1 MRMVDC
7 FIPYISSVLMEQT
20 VSSLKQVSCVNKIF
34 LLGSIAQQSVDG
46 CAELQVDSL
55 QSSTAWRAIGSVIES
70 EYILIC
76 TKPTAFELGEFAI
89 ERMLAIAEDTK
100 AGFIYAD
107 HYQTVDRSDLHPAPV
122 IDYQRGSLRD
132 DFDFGSL
139 LLIRSDV
146 MKQAIDSMDTDYHY
160 AALYDLRLRI
170 SEYTELLHI
179 NEFLYSE
186 VETDSRK
193 SGERLFDYVN
203 PKNRDVQIEM
213 EEVCSAYLKRVGG
226 YLFPQFESV
235 PFDNTY
241 PFEYEATVV
250 IPVKNRKRTI
260 EDAIRSVLA
269 QKASFKYNLI
279 VVDNHST
286 DGTTEIIDSFCN
298 DKRVIHIIP
307 KRFDLGIGGCW
318 NEAIHHPMCGK
329 FVIQLDS
336 DDVYSGPE
344 TIQKV
349 VDAFYKQNCAM
360 IVGTYRMTDFKM
372 QEIPPGVID
381 HKEWTSDNGRNNA
394 LRINGLGA
402 PRAFYTPILRSINLP
417 NTSYGEDYAIGL
429 RISRQWQIGRIYEV
443 LYLCRRWE
451 DNSDAALDVNKMNM
465 HNLYKDRIRTW
476 ELQARIALN
485 KKYYE

>member
-1 MRMVDC
+1 MKEVDC
-7 FIPYISSVLMEQT
+7 FIPCLSSALMEQT
-20 VSSLKQVSCVNKIF
+20 VACLRQTSGVNKIF
-34 LLGSIAQQSVDG
+34 LLGSSEQQSIDSCVY
-46 CAELQVDSL
+46 LHVDSM
-55 QSSTAWRAIGSVIES
+55 QSTATWRAVCSKIES
-70 EYILIC
+70 GYILIC
-76 TKPTAFELGEFAI
+76 IKPTAFELGQFAL
-89 ERMLAIAEDTK
+89 ERMLAIAEDTN

-107 HYQTVDRSDLHPAPV
+107 HYQITNEGILRPAPV
-122 IDYQRGSLRD
+122 IDYQKGSLRD

-139 LLIRSDV
+139 LLIRSDI
-146 MKQAIDSMDTDYHY
+146 MKQAVGAMDANYHY

-170 SEYTELLHI
+170 SECTEIVHV

-186 VETDSRK
+186 MEMDSRK

-203 PKNRDVQIEM
+203 PKNREVQIEM

-226 YLFPQFESV
+226 YLSSYFESV
-235 PFDNTY
+235 LFDVC

-260 EDAIRSVLA
+260 EDAIRSVLT

-286 DGTTEIIDSFCN
+286 DGTTEIVDGFCN
-298 DKRVIHIIP
+298 DERVIHIIP

-318 NEAIHHPMCGK
+318 NEAVHHPRCGK
-329 FVIQLDS
+329 FIVQLDS
-336 DDVYSGPE
+336 DDVYSGPD
-344 TIQKV
+344 TVQKI
-349 VDAFYKQNCAM
+349 VDAFYEQNCAM
-360 IVGTYRMTDFKM
+360 IVGTYRMTDFEM
-372 QEIPPGVID
+372 QEIPPGIID
-381 HKEWTSDNGRNNA
+381 HKEWTPDNGRNNA

-402 PRAFYTPILRSINLP
+402 PRAFYTPILRSVNLP
-417 NTSYGEDYAIGL
+417 NTSYGEDYALGL
-429 RISRQWQIGRIYEV
+429 RISRTWQIGRIYEV

-451 DNSDAALDVNKMNM
+451 DNSDASLDVNKMNM

-485 KKYYE
+485 KKYHE